1 MVHLNHFI
9 YFFKSCSNL
18 QSHSQAPASGGSSLF
33 SELEMSMSEAD
44 MNLHHHHSNS
54 TPLKHGFYGD
64 HDDGDVMSDE
74 GVPDILV
81 TTPNNREINRVR
93 VALCV

>member
-1 MVHLNHFI
+1 
-9 YFFKSCSNL
+9 
-18 QSHSQAPASGGSSLF
+18 
-33 SELEMSMSEAD
+33 

-93 VALCV
+93 VALCVFLSVFFKEIKTWVFCGWLLYCISVLK